1 MPRILELNRH
11 EGFDREVMREF
22 GELGFLGANIEG
34 YGCAGIGFVAYG
46 LIAREL
52 ERVDTS
58 FRSAVGVQSG
68 LVMAPIDM
76 YGSPEPNERF
86 LPGLRSGELI
96 GRFGP
101 PAPDHGPGPGFT
113 WRPATSG
120 PGGYERKGGLVGRG
134 G

>member
-76 YGSPEPNERF
+76 YGSPEQKERF
-86 LPGLRSGELI
+86 LPGLRSGE
-96 GRFGP
+96 
-101 PAPDHGPGPGFT
+101 D
-113 WRPATSG
+113 
-120 PGGYERKGGLVGRG
+120 RKRTRLNSSH
-134 G
+134 

>member
-76 YGSPEPNERF
+76 YGSPEQKERF

-96 GRFGP
+96 GRFSSEE
-101 PAPDHGPGPGFT
+101 
-113 WRPATSG
+113 RR
-120 PGGYERKGGLVGRG
+120 GGKGGVVPGKIR
-134 G
+134 